1 MDIYT
6 PQNFYAFYCEVKGQ
20 EPQTTFWQD
29 FSIADKFGIDA
40 IKDTY
45 NNALNGWHDDIDY
58 LCELAIVL
66 SWKSNEYYDK
76 GNAAYNNLYADLH
89 YQLRDYVLDNMP
101 DADKV
106 KFIDFID

>member
-40 IKDTY
+40 IKDT
-45 NNALNGWHDDIDY
+45 
-58 LCELAIVL
+58 
-66 SWKSNEYYDK
+66 
-76 GNAAYNNLYADLH
+76 
-89 YQLRDYVLDNMP
+89 
-101 DADKV
+101 
-106 KFIDFID
+106 